1 MIEIDWELYYTLE
14 ESMKKTSESIR
25 ETARNYLIPKIREAK
40 KEYNLN
46 KELFKK

>member
-14 ESMKKTSESIR
+14 ESMEKTSESIR
-25 ETARNYLIPKIREAK
+25 ETAKNYLIPRIRDAK

-46 KELFKK
+46 KELCIK